1 MTVVTI
7 LRYTTLMVRHGHA
20 HRHLHQK
27 KRRDMFDY
35 LLYVF
40 MVATPLFELPQAWDI
55 YSNKSAGDVS
65 LPTWA
70 FFAVSNLAWIM
81 YAVRNKLRPLIVTY
95 SLYLVIE
102 VAIVVGILLY
112 R

>member
-1 MTVVTI
+1 
-7 LRYTTLMVRHGHA
+7 MVRHGHA
-20 HRHLHQK
+20 HHHLHR
-27 KRRDMFDY
+27 KRRRDLFDY
-35 LLYVF
+35 LLYFF
-40 MVATPLFELPQAWDI
+40 MVATPLFELSQAWDI
-55 YSNKSAGDVS
+55 YSNKSAADVS

-70 FFAVSNLAWIM
+70 FFAVSNLAWSA

-102 VAIVVGILLY
+102 VTIVIGIVLY